1 MQLEHFTIFILTISL
16 INTNSNILTPI
27 SLQPTHGLNLSSV
40 AKIWG
45 KAEFLEIPW
54 SMHQKKNNLNFR
66 AFEKIAT
73 HKRTKSDENV
83 VKQ

>member
-45 KAEFLEIPW
+45 KAEFLEIP
-54 SMHQKKNNLNFR
+54 
-66 AFEKIAT
+66 
-73 HKRTKSDENV
+73 
-83 VKQ
+83 